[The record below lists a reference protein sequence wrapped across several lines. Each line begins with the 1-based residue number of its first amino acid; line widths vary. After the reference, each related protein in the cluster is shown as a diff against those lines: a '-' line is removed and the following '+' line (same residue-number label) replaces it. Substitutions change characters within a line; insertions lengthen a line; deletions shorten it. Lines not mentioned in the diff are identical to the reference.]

1 MLDKILFWVV
11 LAWMVALLVLSIWAV
26 REVIKEDGRTPPD
39 GTDNGPS
46 TGTPPAEPKQS
57 DSPNE

>member
-11 LAWMVALLVLSIWAV
+11 LAWMVALLVLAIWAV
-26 REVIKEDGRTPPD
+26 REVIKEDGRTPTD

-46 TGTPPAEPKQS
+46 TGSPPEEPKQS
-57 DSPNE
+57 DSSK

>member
-26 REVIKEDGRTPPD
+26 REVIKEDGRTPTD

-46 TGTPPAEPKQS
+46 TGSPPAEPKQS
-57 DSPNE
+57 DLPK